1 MKRDFLGLDSKSV
14 RRIDENGFMHVAISP
29 LTKEQVAPYY
39 GREIPRWEQLGL
51 DPEKTYFGYRP
62 AEELSKPE
70 TIESTNGIPIHFRHH
85 PDFADAPAKAT
96 RVGQTG
102 TDGKWEAPYLMNSLH
117 ILDKT
122 AQDVIENGTMRE
134 LSLAYRYEPDFVSG
148 QTESGEKYDF
158 VMRNIRANHLALVEE
173 GRAGE
178 DVLVLDSAFVQPSNR
193 GKPMED
199 NDKVNGIFADPVE
212 GEEKTPLP
220 DDKSGEDEPVTA
232 DADKSAS
239 VDEVLA
245 MLVTMGLPKDKVE
258 EVRPSLVELA
268 VPVKEEAKP
277 EPKEEAP
284 EPKPEE
290 APAEPSTPEEDA
302 EPAPEEAI
310 PAPKEKAPKPAPEAS
325 PAQKE
330 APVAE
335 AGGSFEERALKACG
349 LENEPDEIKKAFIA
363 GLNFENGEAHDEA
376 PEMIKEEDAPAVE
389 SAKESE
395 AGNIEAEDTRACGMG
410 QDAALKRQIRA
421 AFKAEMDA
429 IQEVR
434 PVLGE
439 VRFGAYDSAGDV
451 YVAAL
456 KRLGVM
462 SPNKATARDSFR
474 AYMAGKQSADS
485 SAVIGM
491 DAKPQESGLTD
502 YFNNIFKD

>member
-1 MKRDFLGLDSKSV
+1 MKSDCLGLDSKSV

-70 TIESTNGIPIHFRHH
+70 TIESTNGIPIHYRHH

-134 LSLAYRYEPDFVSG
+134 LSLAYRYDPDFQSG

-158 VMRNIRANHLALVEE
+158 TMRNIRANHLALVEE

-178 DVLVLDSAFVQPSNR
+178 DVLVLDSAFVKPSEED
-193 GKPMED
+193 KPMED
-199 NDKVNGIFADPVE
+199 NEKVNGIFADPAE
-212 GEEKTPLP
+212 GEEKVSSPE
-220 DDKSGEDEPVTA
+220 DKSGKEDPVIS

-245 MLVTMGLPKDKVE
+245 MLVTKGLPKDMVE
-258 EVRPSLVELA
+258 EVRPALVELA

-277 EPKEEAP
+277 EPKEEAS
-284 EPKPEE
+284 EPKPEQPAE
-290 APAEPSTPEEDA
+290 APAEAETKDA
-302 EPAPEEAI
+302 EPAEKPEA
-310 PAPKEKAPKPAPEAS
+310 PAPKEQKPAPEAE
-325 PAQKE
+325 PAP
-330 APVAE
+330 APAPAAE
-335 AGGSFEERALKACG
+335 GFEQRALKACG
-349 LENEPDEIKKAFIA
+349 LENEPDEIKQAFIA

-376 PEMIKEEDAPAVE
+376 PEMIEKEDAPAIE
-389 SAKESE
+389 SADESE
-395 AGNIEAEDTRACGMG
+395 AGDIEAEDGRRCGLG
-410 QDAALKRQIRA
+410 QDAALRRQIRDS
-421 AFKAEMDA
+421 FKAEMDA

-462 SPNKATARDSFR
+462 RPNKATARDSFR

-485 SAVIGM
+485 GTVIGM
-491 DAKPQESGLTD
+491 DAKPQDSGLTD